1 MNARVTVTPEVRS
14 LIEAVCDGMADDA
27 QLRDLKSLLL
37 TDEEARKLYVD
48 LLNLDAELQ
57 WLVGSLQAGDA
68 ALKEFIAAK
77 QTPHSLPPPSLPLCL
92 IPRSAFSPRAGRWR
106 IWWRR

>member
-1 MNARVTVTPEVRS
+1 
-14 LIEAVCDGMADDA
+14 MADDA

-68 ALKEFIAAK
+68 ALNGI
-77 QTPHSLPPPSLPLCL
+77 HC
-92 IPRSAFSPRAGRWR
+92 R
-106 IWWRR
+106 